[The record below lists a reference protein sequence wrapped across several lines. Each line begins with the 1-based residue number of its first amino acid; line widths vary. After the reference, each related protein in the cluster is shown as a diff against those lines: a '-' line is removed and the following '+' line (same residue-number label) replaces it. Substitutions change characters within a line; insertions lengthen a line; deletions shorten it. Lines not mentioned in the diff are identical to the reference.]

1 MKVILKEY
9 VYMQGVAGDIVDVAD
24 GFARNYLIPRG
35 KAVKATPTA
44 IKRNQ
49 ELLEQVATRRKELTS
64 RLMEVSQKID
74 GTELVFG
81 RKAGRNNQLYGSVTT
96 RDIAQAILDETG
108 VDIDRRRV
116 SERPL
121 RELGTFEVPIR
132 MGQDLSP
139 VVKVV
144 ILPEDEVE
152 EYLRRREAGELQ
164 EEVIDDMLDLPEE
177 PEYIEVVEEPEAS
190 ESEEEVAA
198 TSETEEE

>member
-49 ELLEQVATRRKELTS
+49 ELMEQVATRRKELTS

-96 RDIAQAILDETG
+96 RDIAQALLDETG

-116 SERPL
+116 SERSL

-177 PEYIEVVEEPEAS
+177 PEYVEVIEEPEAS
-190 ESEEEVAA
+190 ESEEEAA
-198 TSETEEE
+198 TETEEE